1 MTNYV
6 PSLKDR
12 AAAELELRR
21 RKKAR
26 LSFTD
31 WLIDHFPD
39 WEWMPPHLVEV
50 RDRLQDV
57 TDGKTDRLMLFMPP
71 RHGKSEM
78 LTVRY
83 SAWTIE
89 QDPTRRVII
98 GAYNQTLAN
107 KFSRKARKIATD
119 RVAISRERT
128 AVDDWETVA
137 GGGLRAVGVG
147 AGVTGMG
154 GNLLV
159 IDDPVKN
166 REEASS
172 ETYRDKV
179 WDWFTDDL
187 YTRQEPGAAIVLIMT
202 RWHEDDLAGRI
213 LNSEDADS
221 WTVVKLPALAMGADP
236 LGRTV
241 GEPLWPG
248 RYDVDALANYKT
260 VLGRSFHALYQ
271 QEPQEQEGDFFK
283 RSWFDV
289 VREAPRDA
297 HRLRYWDKGATVDGD
312 YTAGVLLAYDD
323 STFYVEDVVRGQWT
337 SHERNRIMLKT
348 AQADGRD
355 VRVRLE
361 QEPGSSGVD
370 SVKEII
376 RMLVGYAVAADRV
389 TGDKGVRAEPFAAQA
404 EAGNV
409 RMVRAPWNAAYI
421 DELTSFPNGT
431 HDDQVDA
438 SSGAFNILV
447 RLGVP
452 AIR

>member
-1 MTNYV
+1 MTRFTL
-6 PSLKDR
+6 PPKDELTELLSYLT
-12 AAAELELRR
+12 ELEL
-21 RKKAR
+21 KELEQLLAEEIAASP
-26 LSFTD
+26 SFGY
-31 WLIDHFPD
+31 WLEDYFPD
-39 WEWMPPHLVEV
+39 WDWGARHLVEV
-50 RDRLQDV
+50 RKNLQLV
-57 TDGKTDRLMLFMPP
+57 TDGDINRLMLFMPP

-83 SAWTIE
+83 SAWTLE

-107 KFSRKARKIATD
+107 KFSRKVRKIAWD
-119 RVAISRERT
+119 RVAISKERT

-154 GNLLV
+154 GNLII

-166 REEASS
+166 REEAASP
-172 ETYRDKV
+172 TYRDKV

-187 YTRQEPGAAIVLIMT
+187 YTRQEPGAALVLIMT

-221 WTVVKLPALAMGADP
+221 WTVVKLPALAMADDP
-236 LGRTV
+236 LGRQV

-248 RYDVDALANYKT
+248 RYDAKALANFKS

-283 RSWFDV
+283 RSWFGHARV
-289 VREAPRDA
+289 APREAARV
-297 HRLRYWDKGATVDGD
+297 RYWDKGASVDGD
-312 YTAGVLLAYDD
+312 PTTGVLMARHNGV
-323 STFYVEDVVRGQWT
+323 FYIEDVKRGWWT
-337 SHERNRIMLKT
+337 SHERNQKMLKT
-348 AQADGRD
+348 AAEDGQD
-355 VRVRLE
+355 VVIYVE

-370 SVKEII
+370 SMQEII
-376 RMLVGYAVAADRV
+376 RLMAGYAIRADRV
-389 TGDKGVRAEPFAAQA
+389 TGPKDVRAEPYAAQA

-409 RMVRAPWNAAYI
+409 KLRASRMANMTTR
-421 DELTSFPNGT
+421 
-431 HDDQVDA
+431 
-438 SSGAFNILV
+438 
-447 RLGVP
+447 
-452 AIR
+452 